1 MSSLV
6 QLAFRSLEYFEVDN
20 VLQFDE
26 VENQLIYLAHLVL
39 WSALSR
45 FQRLVYPL
53 DFCTTELFIFCDSPL
68 ALTDIKIILKI
79 GFKFSNLPCDLVP

>member
-39 WSALSR
+39 
-45 FQRLVYPL
+45 
-53 DFCTTELFIFCDSPL
+53 
-68 ALTDIKIILKI
+68 
-79 GFKFSNLPCDLVP
+79 